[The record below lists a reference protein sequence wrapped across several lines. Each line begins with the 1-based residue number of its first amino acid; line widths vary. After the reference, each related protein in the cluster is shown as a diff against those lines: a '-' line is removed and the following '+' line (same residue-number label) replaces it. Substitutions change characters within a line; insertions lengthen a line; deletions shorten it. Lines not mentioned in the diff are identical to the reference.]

1 MQRPRFAALALPIAT
16 LPVATLPLATLPLA
30 TLLLGTLLLLLG
42 CQVDRSAQPPAQAA
56 AREVFG
62 KPLSGLTKTP
72 LAAILQRPAEFDGRT
87 VAVEGHVARACSRKG
102 CWMEI
107 ADGPSESA
115 PSCRV
120 TFENYAFFVPK
131 DAPGAQARLE
141 GTVTTSRI
149 KPSHV
154 EHLESEGARFGAK
167 NPDGSAIE
175 VQIVAT
181 GVELERARASSSSG
195 NPG

>member
-1 MQRPRFAALALPIAT
+1 MQCIRFAAAA
-16 LPVATLPLATLPLA
+16 A
-30 TLLLGTLLLLLG
+30 LLLVG
-42 CQVDRSAQPPAQAA
+42 CQVDRSPRPQADPV

-62 KPLSGLTKTP
+62 KPLAGIAPTP
-72 LAAILQRPAEFDGRT
+72 LGAILERPSDFDGRT

-107 ADGPSESA
+107 AEAAGESV

-131 DAPGAQARLE
+131 DSPGARARLE

-167 NPDGSAIE
+167 NADGSAIE

-181 GVELERARASSSSG
+181 GVELERARGSSSSG